1 MGSTFKVGKC
11 LRYRK
16 KYGKLSSSCIAEF
29 LILDREFP
37 RSILACLIS
46 AEQSLITLSGSSVG
60 FTNSAQNN

>member
-1 MGSTFKVGKC
+1 MGSTFKVGK
-11 LRYRK
+11 RMI
-16 KYGKLSSSCIAEF
+16 CIERNTESYPPV
-29 LILDREFP
+29 LQNSDTWSRIP